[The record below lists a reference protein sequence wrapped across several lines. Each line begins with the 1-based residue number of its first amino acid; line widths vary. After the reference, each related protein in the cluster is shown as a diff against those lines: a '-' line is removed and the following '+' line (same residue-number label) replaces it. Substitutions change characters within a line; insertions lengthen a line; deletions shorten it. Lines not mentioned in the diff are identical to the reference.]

1 MSAPTGIHFVPEAGW
16 PGARR
21 VVTAAE
27 MRAADAWT
35 IDTLGVPGVALM
47 ECAGRAI
54 AAVVARRARGG
65 GRVAVACGGGN
76 NGGDG
81 FVVARLLHGWGIAVD
96 VLRGRAVDDY
106 AGDAAGNLRAAS
118 HLGVTIRA
126 ADDDAAIAALPP
138 PGTYDLVVD
147 AVLGTGLSGEV
158 RGAARGLIGWINA
171 QAATVV
177 AVDIASGL
185 CGDTGRVLGAAVRAD
200 HTVTLGA
207 SKLGHWQGHGPE
219 YGGRLL
225 VADIGINGSALDGAG
240 DRWLLSDADVA
251 PAFAPRARDAHKGT
265 FGHVGVLGGCLGR
278 LGAAR
283 MSADAALRAG
293 AGLVSVATTP
303 DALAALSGAVYEVM
317 VEALGPTTDVDEAAA
332 RLNARDALI
341 IGPGMDVSDAA
352 GDWLAALLPRL
363 RRPVVVDADGLNHL
377 ARRPEA
383 WKGGPPRVV
392 TPHPGE
398 AGRLLGSSAAQVQD
412 DRVGAARALSERL
425 EAVVVLKGAHSLV
438 TTPDGWLGICPA
450 GNPGMATAGAGDV
463 LAGVIGALLARGLPP
478 ARAAAAGVLWHAR
491 AGDLAV
497 RRGGP
502 NGLRARDILAALTDI
517 ERGATCCDD

>member
-1 MSAPTGIHFVPEAGW
+1 MSAPTGPFFDPEAGW

-27 MRAADAWT
+27 MRDADAWT

-47 ECAGRAI
+47 ECAGRAV
-54 AAVVARRARGG
+54 ARVVAAQARPG
-65 GRVAVACGGGN
+65 GRVAVVCGGGN

-81 FVVARLLHGWGIAVD
+81 FVIARLLDAWGWDVD
-96 VLRGRAVDDY
+96 VLRGRAVGDY
-106 AGDAAGNLRAAS
+106 AGDAATNLRAAER
-118 HLGVTIRA
+118 LKLNMLP
-126 ADDDAAIAALPP
+126 ADDDAAIARLPA
-138 PGTYDLVVD
+138 PGTYGVVVD

-171 QAATVV
+171 QGAPAV

-185 CGDTGRVLGAAVRAD
+185 CGETGRVLGAAVRAT

-207 SKLGHWQGHGPE
+207 SKLGHWQGDGPE
-219 YGGRLL
+219 YGGRLI
-225 VADIGINGSALDGAG
+225 VADIGINGPALERAG
-240 DRWLLSDADVA
+240 DRWLLCDADVA

-265 FGHVGVLGGCLGR
+265 FGHVGVLGGSPGR
-278 LGAAR
+278 LGAVR

-293 AGLVSVATTP
+293 AGLVSI
-303 DALAALSGAVYEVM
+303 AAAPETLGPLSGAVYEVM
-317 VEALGPTTDVDEAAA
+317 VEALGPETPAEEAAR
-332 RLNARDALI
+332 RLNARDALV
-341 IGPGMDVSDAA
+341 IGPGMDASEAA

-398 AGRLLGSSAAQVQD
+398 AGRLLGSSTAAVQD
-412 DRVGAARALSERL
+412 DRVGAARALAERL

-438 TTPDGWLGICPA
+438 ATPDGWLGICPA

-463 LAGVIGALLARGLPP
+463 LAGVVGALLARGLPP
-478 ARAAAAGVLWHAR
+478 ARAAAAAVLWHAR
-491 AGDLAV
+491 AGDHALAE
-497 RRGGP
+497 GGP
-502 NGLRARDILAALTDI
+502 NGLRARDILTALSAV
-517 ERGATCCDD
+517 ERGSTCCDA